1 MTDQRTATPPTTADD
16 VRAAADRAAPTT
28 QVFRIYIRATPEQ
41 VWQGITSPE
50 FSRQYG
56 YGGDVEFDLTPGGDF
71 RHRASEDMKGVG
83 MPDIVVTGRVL
94 ESDPPRR
101 LVQTWNPVWNDE
113 PETTLTYEIEP
124 AVDGTT
130 RLTLVH
136 ELSGAESTARD
147 VSGNAPADQHGAGGW
162 PWVLSGLKS
171 ALEHA

>member
-1 MTDQRTATPPTTADD
+1 MTDQSTATAPTTADGA
-16 VRAAADRAAPTT
+16 RAATDPVAPTT

-41 VWQGITSPE
+41 VWAGITSPE

-71 RHRASEDMKGVG
+71 RHRASEDMKRVG
-83 MPDIVVTGRVL
+83 MPDVVVTGRVI

-101 LVQTWNPVWNDE
+101 LVQTWDPVWNDE

-124 AVDGTT
+124 AFDGTT

-136 ELSGAESTARD
+136 ELAGAELTARD

-171 ALEHA
+171 ALEQS